1 MTMQMIRRLKQLLD
15 YLGGSADQPPAGLE
29 LSLGSL
35 WWGLWWGFLV
45 CGIMFF
51 CGQTSKFI
59 YIDF

>member
-1 MTMQMIRRLKQLLD
+1 MIRRLKQWLE
-15 YLGGSADQPPAGLE
+15 YLGGAADQPPDGFK
-29 LSLGSL
+29 LSFESL
-35 WWGLWWGFLV
+35 WWGLWWGLLG